1 MEIEIKK
8 KETKLKEHNLK
19 YLDVGTVLKIDNYG
33 YDVYVIVCD
42 NREAVNE
49 EYCEDRKC
57 LVILKDTGSNY
68 MAVASHFF
76 KMFKE
81 GNYEICGKIQPESKI
96 VVG

>member
-19 YLDVGTVLKIDNYG
+19 YL
-33 YDVYVIVCD
+33 IVCD